1 MGMLVPV
8 GVGVGV
14 EWLDDCAALTLIAA
28 GVACRRVDE
37 ASGPVYFS
45 PSSPGAKV
53 IAEQNP
59 SEDVMSNVDPSLDL
73 TKVSMLCRPVRQG
86 RHTR

>member
-14 EWLDDCAALTLIAA
+14 EWFDDCAALMLIAA

-45 PSSPGAKV
+45 PNSPGAKV
-53 IAEQNP
+53 TAEQNP

-73 TKVSMLCRPVRQG
+73 AEVSMLCRLAR
-86 RHTR
+86 R